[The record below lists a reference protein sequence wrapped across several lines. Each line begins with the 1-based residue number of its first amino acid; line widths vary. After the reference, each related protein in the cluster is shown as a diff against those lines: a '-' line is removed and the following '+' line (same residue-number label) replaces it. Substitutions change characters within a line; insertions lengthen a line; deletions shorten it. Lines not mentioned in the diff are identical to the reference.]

1 VGEAGVAAALLRSGQ
16 VLGDSSLVEAAQARS
31 HRLSRLPYTSPD
43 LFNGSAGRLRL
54 HLMVWDET
62 HDGDDL
68 ACASAAGEH
77 LLRTMAGV
85 EDGRP
90 HWTIPAGFGPL
101 SGQTY
106 LGYAHG
112 AAGIADA
119 LLDLFEVTADAR
131 LFEAA
136 CGTARWLQDLAVPAL
151 DDASGLCWPTTEGAE
166 PVAAYWCHGA
176 AGIGRFWIHAAAL
189 GVMPGAAGIAAR
201 AIATTARGVRWA
213 GPTQCHGL
221 AGAIEVLID
230 AYQAN
235 NDPAFLATARILER
249 LLLAFACEVDG
260 QLAWPSESPTVITPD
275 YNVGYAGVASALLRL
290 ADPARRPHGLSR
302 QGFRFDSK
310 GCRG

>member
-1 VGEAGVAAALLRSGQ
+1 
-16 VLGDSSLVEAAQARS
+16 
-31 HRLSRLPYTSPD
+31 
-43 LFNGSAGRLRL
+43 
-54 HLMVWDET
+54 
-62 HDGDDL
+62 
-68 ACASAAGEH
+68 
-77 LLRTMAGV
+77 
-85 EDGRP
+85 
-90 HWTIPAGFGPL
+90 L

-136 CGTARWLQDLAVPAL
+136 CGTARWLQSLAVPAL
-151 DDASGLCWPTTEGAE
+151 DDASGLCWPTAEGAE

-189 GVMPGAAGIAAR
+189 GVMPGAADVAAR
-201 AIATTARGVRWA
+201 AIATTARGARWA

-235 NDPAFLATARILER
+235 NDPAFLAKARILER